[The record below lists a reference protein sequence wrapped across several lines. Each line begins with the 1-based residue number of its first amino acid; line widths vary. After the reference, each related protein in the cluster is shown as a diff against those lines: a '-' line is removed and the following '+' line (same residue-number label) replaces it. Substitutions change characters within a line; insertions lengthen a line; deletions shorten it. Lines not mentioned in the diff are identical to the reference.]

1 MRFLPRAGGRR
12 EPRSTVVAVSGSR
25 PEPTSV
31 STAVPGSCLKPTLP
45 RPAALW
51 NAAGRGNVGSVP
63 VGNTAGGWD
72 MGSIPRVDTAMRIDV
87 GFELRIR
94 ADRPCS
100 ASRKARVP
108 KFFPTN
114 LKFGLARGRRFP
126 YIIPC
131 ACGLSAVG
139 SAPPCQGGGRG
150 FEPRSPLHVST
161 EAGHSG
167 LFHMAKWPS
176 GKAGACKALT
186 PGSNPGFASRK

>member
-1 MRFLPRAGGRR
+1 MWARRRARTLRR
-12 EPRSTVVAVSGSR
+12 G
-25 PEPTSV
+25 
-31 STAVPGSCLKPTLP
+31 
-45 RPAALW
+45 W
-51 NAAGRGNVGSVP
+51 IWAAGCDFAQIARAPLRVMLGS
-63 VGNTAGGWD
+63 
-72 MGSIPRVDTAMRIDV
+72 
-87 GFELRIR
+87 
-94 ADRPCS
+94 
-100 ASRKARVP
+100 P

-114 LKFGLARGRRFP
+114 LKFGLARGRGFP